1 MCVSGCVFKQVHTSC
16 SSLRRTFLMTVFFT
30 SETRIFCFHC
40 KRKVCESH
48 EVTISSSYTLTY
60 TFAIISAQGPP
71 VSPTQASCPPFC
83 LTVFCRHLV
92 CVAKGDQPRR
102 FFAGTIST
110 HSNSTRIILA
120 LFVFNNA
127 KHIAIGISK
136 SLRTTCT
143 GRPSLRPSPS
153 NPPGALRVS
162 RAFTMAMSAALACL
176 HSSKPPSYLE
186 TLTGERSEC
195 GSQDGGEDDEDTFT
209 GLES

>member
-48 EVTISSSYTLTY
+48 EVTISFSYTLTY

-71 VSPTQASCPPFC
+71 WMRTQASFSIILRCDFLYTSC
-83 LTVFCRHLV
+83 LC
-92 CVAKGDQPRR
+92 CDGDEPRR

-162 RAFTMAMSAALACL
+162 RAFTMAISAVLAFLHASKLCQLSGGPDRGALGTRI
-176 HSSKPPSYLE
+176 SRWR
-186 TLTGERSEC
+186 ERR
-195 GSQDGGEDDEDTFT
+195 
-209 GLES
+209 